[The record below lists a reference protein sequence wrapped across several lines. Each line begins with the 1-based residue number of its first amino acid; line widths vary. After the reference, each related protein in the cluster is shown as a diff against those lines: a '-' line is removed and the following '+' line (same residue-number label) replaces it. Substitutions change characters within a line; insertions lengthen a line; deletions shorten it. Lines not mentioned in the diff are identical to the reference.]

1 MIADSPLSTFLQGD
15 RMNSRPSLRFILLF
29 IDLAVL
35 ALCIA
40 GVEQSRQKAWI
51 GVGLAGGSGTAV
63 VESLKSTDSPLR
75 AGDELLAIGPFD
87 IRYFNDV
94 EQILDRSRIGNTEKL
109 TIRRE
114 GATVV
119 LDVKLTPYYS
129 TLDLVIQASTIGV
142 FFFLALLVLWRQ
154 PGDTSSLQFHHLAVL
169 VATVLAFTAGRFTM
183 EPYGL
188 GHLLRAL
195 LPLSNAFIGSAM
207 LHFALI
213 FPASRQLPRPAML
226 LLHLPAAVVAVWGFI
241 TSIQATQPFDLSA
254 APAYYAAV
262 STGKAMLGIG
272 AVASVAVFI
281 LNFVH
286 CRDSAHRRQIA
297 WAMTGATLSTTAFLL
312 WQLSTS
318 NYLQDVLP
326 HGLRVTIKGLNMAEA
341 VLNGALLVTA
351 TFMAIGIVRYRMFN
365 IELILKRGTVYTL
378 VLLILI
384 LVNAAILSFGIR
396 LVGSFSEVTYFLIM
410 SALTIDLLL
419 FIPTRALVQRV
430 IDRYFFRID
439 YDFREALRRISE
451 QVLASVQAED
461 TAQVIVNGLNDLLQ
475 LTGVMVLV
483 VKDEGTLQVIGRSGF
498 SRWKYP
504 CLTVRPERLRRLP
517 QKPLIWGDVLEPGAE
532 AVHADTAFARRYNV
546 SMLFPIRTEEGVVI
560 GLLVLGN
567 RRSGIRFTLE
577 DVDLIRAVTVQAG
590 LQFERLLLQ
599 QRLLIQRH
607 EAEKL
612 RELNRIKSFFVSGV
626 SHDLKTPLT
635 SISMFAEL
643 LENQLP
649 AECGES
655 DEARRSLAIIQGE
668 CGRLARLIDNVLDFT
683 RIERGMVQYEMV
695 REDLNDLARRAF
707 DTMAYQLRIGGFDC
721 RLELHPAPL
730 PVKVDAE
737 AILQALNNLLGNAMK
752 YSGESRGI
760 ILRTDRENG
769 RGVLA
774 VQDFGLGIK
783 SEDVPHLFEP
793 FFRSHSDGV
802 QKLGGVGLGLSL
814 VKHIVDAHAGNISVE
829 SAHGEGST
837 FRMNFV
843 LLEEK

>member
-1 MIADSPLSTFLQGD
+1 
-15 RMNSRPSLRFILLF
+15 MNLRHSLRFVLLF
-29 IDLAVL
+29 IDLVVL

-40 GVEQSRQKAWI
+40 GVEMSRQKAWI
-51 GVGLAGGSGTAV
+51 GTDLHTEARGDGTFAV
-63 VESLKSTDSPLR
+63 TIERVNVRDSPFR
-75 AGDELLAIGPFD
+75 EGDTLLAIASYPVRNPVD
-87 IRYFNDV
+87 P
-94 EQILDRSRIGNTEKL
+94 EQILDQFPIGSEEVVEVSRDGIIRTERI
-109 TIRRE
+109 T
-114 GATVV
+114 
-119 LDVKLTPYYS
+119 LTPYYS
-129 TLDLVIQASTIGV
+129 VPDVIVQAAAIAV
-142 FFFLALLVLWRQ
+142 FFFMGLFVLWQR
-154 PGDTSSLQFHHLAVL
+154 PEDPASLPFHHLVVI
-169 VATVLAFTAGRFTM
+169 VASVMAFTMGRFTL
-183 EPYGL
+183 EPYHF
-188 GHLLRAL
+188 GHILRAL
-195 LPLSNAFIGSAM
+195 YPMANALVGSTIIQFSLVFPRGRRLRPSAAFALHTLPVAVGIWGFVGSINATLPFDITAAPVFYSAM
-207 LHFALI
+207 
-213 FPASRQLPRPAML
+213 
-226 LLHLPAAVVAVWGFI
+226 
-241 TSIQATQPFDLSA
+241 T
-254 APAYYAAV
+254 
-262 STGKAMLGIG
+262 TGKTMLGIG
-272 AVASVAVFI
+272 ALTAIAIFGRR
-281 LNFVH
+281 FA
-286 CRDSAHRRQIA
+286 REKDSAHRIQIA
-297 WAMTGATLSTTAFLL
+297 WAMSGTLISTVAYIF

-318 NYLQDVLP
+318 GNVQTFLP
-326 HGLRVTIKGLNMAEA
+326 AGMTSFFGVINMDEII
-341 VLNGALLVTA
+341 LNGALLITA
-351 TFMAIGIVRYRMFN
+351 SFMAIGIVRYRMFN

-384 LVNAAILSFGIR
+384 LVNAAIVSLGIR
-396 LVGSFSEVTYFLIM
+396 LIGGFSEVTYFLIM

-419 FIPTRALVQRV
+419 FIPTRTLVQRV

-451 QVLASVQAED
+451 QVLMSVQAED
-461 TAQVIVNGLNDLLQ
+461 TAQVIVKGLNDLLQ
-475 LTGVMVLV
+475 LTGVMVLA
-483 VKDEGTLQVIGRSGF
+483 VKDEGTLLVIGRSGF

-504 CLTVRPERLRRLP
+504 GLTVRPERLRRLP
-517 QKPLIWGDVLEPGAE
+517 NGPMVWGDVLEPGAQAE
-532 AVHADTAFARRYNV
+532 RARTAFARRYNV
-546 SMLFPIRTEEGVVI
+546 SMLFPIRTEEGAVI

-567 RRSGIRFTLE
+567 RKSGMRFTLE
-577 DVDLIRAVTVQAG
+577 DVDLIRAVAVQAG

-649 AECGES
+649 GDRGES

-683 RIERGMVQYEMV
+683 RIERGMVQYEMA

-721 RLELHPAPL
+721 VLELHPAPL
-730 PVKVDAE
+730 PVKADAE
-737 AILQALNNLLGNAMK
+737 AILQALTNLLGNAMK
-752 YSGESRGI
+752 YSGESRSI
-760 ILRTDRENG
+760 ILRTERENG

-793 FFRSHSDGV
+793 FFRSRSDGV

-814 VKHIVDAHAGNISVE
+814 VKHIVDAHAGRISVD
-829 SAHGEGST
+829 SAPGAGST

-843 LLEEK
+843 LLEEQ